1 VETIDQITGRRRA
14 RMRIARF
21 AIGHWQCASN
31 RIAHPMRI
39 HVRITVK
46 TPSPSARGRKRKH
59 VTEKKTSRDAT
70 EPN

>member
-1 VETIDQITGRRRA
+1 VETIDQITGRRR
-14 RMRIARF
+14 
-21 AIGHWQCASN
+21 GHADICHWRPALAL
-31 RIAHPMRI
+31 RIAHPM
-39 HVRITVK
+39 RITVK

>member
-1 VETIDQITGRRRA
+1 MPGYV
-14 RMRIARF
+14 
-21 AIGHWQCASN
+21 GHWPLAL
-31 RIAHPMRI
+31 RIAHPM
-39 HVRITVK
+39 RITVK

>member
-1 VETIDQITGRRRA
+1 VETIDQITGRRRG
-14 RMRIARF
+14 MR
-21 AIGHWQCASN
+21 GYCPHWPLAL
-31 RIAHPMRI
+31 RIAHPM
-39 HVRITVK
+39 RITVK

>member
-1 VETIDQITGRRRA
+1 VETIDQMSHRPATRHAGI
-14 RMRIARF
+14 F
-21 AIGHWQCASN
+21 GHWPLAL
-31 RIAHPMRI
+31 RIAHPM
-39 HVRITVK
+39 RITVK

>member
-14 RMRIARF
+14 RMRIAIR
-21 AIGHWQCASN
+21 AIVAS
-31 RIAHPMRI
+31 RIAHPM
-39 HVRITVK
+39 RITVK